1 MRRTAFI
8 SHASQDA
15 DAARQIC
22 EYLEREGVPCWI
34 APRDV
39 TPGREY
45 GAEIIEGLLE
55 CPVLVLVLSENANKS
70 IYVKREIERGVSAG
84 KPVFPI
90 RIREVTPSRSLELFV
105 ASSHWIDAWQ
115 PPLHQHL
122 DRLIRSIKSAVSAVD
137 GTSEGLGVGDRTMTV
152 AMRRPSPFRTGRKPI
167 AVLSALIGLGLVVAG
182 AGWWLIGAGELQPP
196 RPQETA
202 PEASAPERPNTQ
214 DAVDG
219 ASAKAEKIQ
228 TERPAAP
235 GTPESQTTKGGDHS
249 EEVKKLLTLLNGRSG
264 NERYR
269 SITNLSNFVPA
280 HLTVPEALA
289 IIGDSANRTT
299 LLSSYIA
306 RFPPVISLEDAHA
319 ILEPTSG
326 ADRYR
331 TLGIIQKHLP
341 KTLTAEQLLGIIGD
355 SANRRTALEMF
366 ANRLS
371 SPLSFE
377 ETRAIL
383 ASTSGVERYRAI
395 LAIKNTLPENL
406 STEQALTIIGDS
418 HGRLDLLSLLI
429 KRLPQRLS
437 MDDAMALIG
446 TSSGVERY
454 RTIIAIEKSLPQSLS
469 TKQALTIIGDSHGR
483 LDLLSLLI
491 KRLPQRLSMDDAM
504 ALIGTSSGVERY
516 RTIIAIEK
524 SLPQSLST
532 EQALT
537 IIGDSHGRLDLL
549 SLLIKRLPQRLSMD
563 DAMALIGTS
572 SGVERYRTIIA
583 IEKSLPQS
591 LSTKQ
596 ALTIIGDSH
605 GRLDLLSLLI
615 KRLPQRLSMDD
626 AMALIGTSSGVE
638 RYRTII
644 AIEKSLPQSLST
656 KQALMIIGDSHARLD
671 LLSLLIKRLPQRLSM
686 GEALALIG
694 TSSGVERYRT
704 IQVIASRLP
713 PGLTAEETLEIVGDS
728 SNRDQAINLVQQ
740 QAAR

>member
-84 KPVFPI
+84 KPVFPN

-137 GTSEGLGVGDRTMTV
+137 GSSEGLSAGDRTMTE

-202 PEASAPERPNTQ
+202 PEASAPEQPHFQ
-214 DAVDG
+214 DHVG
-219 ASAKAEKIQ
+219 SGSTKIENMPEGPETSEK
-228 TERPAAP
+228 
-235 GTPESQTTKGGDHS
+235 PENQPTKGRGHS
-249 EEVKKLLTLLNGRSG
+249 EQVRKILTLLDGRSG
-264 NERYR
+264 TERYR
-269 SITNLSNFVPA
+269 SITKLSNMLPVQ
-280 HLTVPEALA
+280 LTVSEMLA
-289 IIGDSANRTT
+289 IIGDSSNRTT
-299 LLSSYIA
+299 LLSSYVG
-306 RFPPVISLEDAHA
+306 RLPQVISLADAHT

-326 ADRYR
+326 VERYR
-331 TLGIIQKHLP
+331 TLGIIRKHLP
-341 KTLTAEQLLGIIGD
+341 ETLTAEQVLRVIGD

-371 SPLSFE
+371 GPLSVE

-383 ASTSGVERYRAI
+383 ASTSGVERYRTI
-395 LAIKNTLPENL
+395 YAIKKSLPETL

-418 HGRLDLLSLLI
+418 SNRLNLLSLLI
-429 KRLPQRLS
+429 
-437 MDDAMALIG
+437 
-446 TSSGVERY
+446 E
-454 RTIIAIEKSLPQSLS
+454 
-469 TKQALTIIGDSHGR
+469 
-483 LDLLSLLI
+483 
-491 KRLPQRLSMDDAM
+491 
-504 ALIGTSSGVERY
+504 
-516 RTIIAIEK
+516 
-524 SLPQSLST
+524 
-532 EQALT
+532 
-537 IIGDSHGRLDLL
+537 
-549 SLLIKRLPQRLSMD
+549 
-563 DAMALIGTS
+563 
-572 SGVERYRTIIA
+572 
-583 IEKSLPQS
+583 
-591 LSTKQ
+591 
-596 ALTIIGDSH
+596 
-605 GRLDLLSLLI
+605 
-615 KRLPQRLSMDD
+615 
-626 AMALIGTSSGVE
+626 
-638 RYRTII
+638 
-644 AIEKSLPQSLST
+644 
-656 KQALMIIGDSHARLD
+656 
-671 LLSLLIKRLPQRLSM
+671 RLPQRLSM
-686 GEALALIG
+686 GDALALIG
-694 TSSGVERYRT
+694 RSSGVERYRT
-704 IQVIASRLP
+704 IQIIASRVQ

-728 SNRDQAINLVQQ
+728 SNRDQAISLLQQ